1 VTQVPAIA
9 EDERALLQAARTGD
23 RAALDRLLDL
33 HQSRVFRFSL
43 RMCRVREDA
52 EDVLQETLLAVARTV
67 REFRG
72 EASVSTWLYTIARS
86 FCIKKRR
93 RSKFAPDP
101 PLSIESDEGREAAR
115 LVDGGRRPD
124 ELAQDRE
131 LRSALD
137 EAITAL
143 PTGYREVLLLRDVEG
158 LPAAEVAEILG
169 ITEKAVKSR
178 LHRART
184 SVRDALSPLTRPR
197 GELAPAGPACP
208 DVAALFSRSLE
219 GEIGPEEC
227 REMERHVAAC
237 PRCGAA
243 CDALKATLGMCRT
256 LPAPEVPPQLQAA
269 IRDGIRQVIAGRA

>member
-1 VTQVPAIA
+1 MTDGAAVV
-9 EDERALLQAARTGD
+9 EGERDLLQAARTGD

-33 HQSRVFRFSL
+33 YQSRVFRFSL

-93 RSKFAPDP
+93 RSKFAPEAP
-101 PLSIESDEGREAAR
+101 VSIESEEGREASQ
-115 LVDGGRRPD
+115 LVDRGRRPD
-124 ELAQDRE
+124 EQAQDQE
-131 LRSALD
+131 LRAALD
-137 EAITAL
+137 RAITAL
-143 PTGYREVLLLRDVEG
+143 APGYREVLLLRDVEG
-158 LPAAEVAEILG
+158 LPAADVAQILG

-178 LHRART
+178 LHRARA
-184 SVRDALSPLTRPR
+184 SVRDALDPLLRPR
-197 GELAPAGPACP
+197 GEAAPAGPACP

-219 GEIGPEEC
+219 GEIRPEVC

-243 CDALKATLGMCRT
+243 CLALKTTLGMCRA
-256 LPAPEVPPQLQAA
+256 LPAPEVPADLQAA
-269 IRDGIRQVIAGRA
+269 IRDGIRRVLSGRA